1 MHTVV
6 QKSWIK
12 VNELIL
18 ASYLKLSNDI
28 MEPMTALVLA
38 FQLLALFSIA
48 GALIIYLICK
58 VRDDIAE
65 VVEAQPSTVLITSA
79 DTALGLQLCT
89 HLANKGCRV
98 FAGMRDTEDSLP
110 AKLLNGWLK
119 MREYSEEPIRGA
131 IIPMQLDVTR
141 EDVLRETT
149 NAMGAH
155 MNAGERGIAAV
166 INTSGS
172 LYRGRVEL
180 QEGQQWEQMLKTNVL
195 GSLRVAKVF
204 VGFLRPTRGRLIYLG
219 AGAGGE
225 EGEAGLVAFNAS
237 RAAVEKCV
245 EELRKELQPSGV
257 KVVSLDT
264 SGLKADAL
272 YKAPVP
278 HASESEDAPTQYTA
292 DVLNANSL
300 HVIERALWDIV
311 PLERYQLVQNNKL
324 NFMLPCRSS
333 LRLKLSDGV
342 GRVHRV

>member
-1 MHTVV
+1 
-6 QKSWIK
+6 
-12 VNELIL
+12 
-18 ASYLKLSNDI
+18 

-48 GALIIYLICK
+48 GALLIYLICK
-58 VRDDIAE
+58 VRDDTAE
-65 VVEAQPSTVLITSA
+65 VAESQPGTVLVTSA

-98 FAGMRDTEDSLP
+98 FAGMRDAQDSLP

-119 MREYSEEPIRGA
+119 MREYNEEPVRGA

-149 NAMGAH
+149 SAMGAH

-172 LYRGRVEL
+172 LFRGRVEA
-180 QEGQQWEQMLKTNVL
+180 QEAQQWEHMLKTNIL
-195 GSLRVAKVF
+195 GSLRVAKAF

-219 AGAGGE
+219 AGTGAGAEQGS
-225 EGEAGLVAFNAS
+225 GDGLVAFNAS

-245 EELRKELQPSGV
+245 DELRKELQPYGV
-257 KVVSLDT
+257 RVVALDT
-264 SGLKADAL
+264 TGITAEAL
-272 YKAPVP
+272 YRAPLP
-278 HASESEDAPTQYTA
+278 HASTESEGAPTQYTA
-292 DVLNANSL
+292 DVLSANAL
-300 HVIERALWDIV
+300 QVIERALWDVV
-311 PLERYQLVQNNKL
+311 PLERYQLVQNSKL

-333 LRLKLSDGV
+333 LRMTKLGGAVSRGV
-342 GRVHRV
+342 QRV